1 MCKAYF
7 YKRSRVV
14 PRGLLASSLMRR
26 GVFLFPEL
34 LVILKNKE
42 IGEKNMQLTG
52 AEIICEC
59 LLEQGVDTVFGY
71 PGGAALNTYDAL
83 YKYSDKITHILTA
96 HEQGAAH
103 AADGYARSTGKVGV
117 VFSTSGPGATN
128 LVTGIATANID
139 SIPMV
144 AICGNVSRD
153 LLGRDAFQE
162 VNISEVVKPITK
174 ASFLVMEMEDLAPT
188 IRKAFE
194 IAQSGRKGPVL
205 IDVPK
210 DITAMKSEYT
220 PKEKFVPNNEFKAQD
235 DAIKEVQEILRNAK
249 RPMIY
254 AGGGIISANAC
265 DEFVKFAERIDAP
278 VCCSLMALGCMPA
291 DHPLFVG
298 NIGMHGGYET
308 GMATDN
314 ADVIIACGARFSDR
328 VAGDREKFGQ
338 QATIIQL
345 DIDAH
350 EIHKNVKVDNWVI
363 GDLKD
368 TLVKVVD
375 GLEQKNN
382 PTWIEQI
389 MDWKKKIT
397 ISDIN
402 KEGYCHPYQ
411 ILDEIN
417 KIKSREDIVATDV
430 GQHQMWVAQRTEFFE
445 PRTFL
450 TSGGLG
456 TMGFGM
462 GAAIGASMGNMDK
475 RVFLVT
481 GDGSFHMNINE
492 LVTMKS
498 YNIPVVVVVM
508 NNSVLGMVRQWQK
521 LFYGCRFSN
530 TDPHR
535 VTDFVKVAQGYG
547 IKGLRITK
555 PEEIHNVLKK
565 AYDMNEP
572 VVVDCVISP
581 DENVLPMI
589 PPGKTVNEIV
599 TSMD

>member
-1 MCKAYF
+1 M
-7 YKRSRVV
+7 
-14 PRGLLASSLMRR
+14 L
-26 GVFLFPEL
+26 
-34 LVILKNKE
+34 
-42 IGEKNMQLTG
+42 LTG
-52 AEIICEC
+52 ADIICEC

-71 PGGAALNTYDAL
+71 PGGSALNTYDAL
-83 YKYSDKITHILTA
+83 YRYSDKITHILTA

-103 AADGYARSTGKVGV
+103 AADGYARATGKVGV

-144 AICGNVSRD
+144 AICGNVQRD

-162 VNISEVVKPITK
+162 VNITKVAEPITK
-174 ASFLVMEMEDLAPT
+174 ATFLVMEMEDLAPT
-188 IRKAFE
+188 IRKAFK

-205 IDVPK
+205 VDVPK
-210 DITAMKSEYT
+210 DLTAMKCEYQREDKVT
-220 PKEKFVPNNEFKAQD
+220 VDNSIE
-235 DAIKEVQEILRNAK
+235 IKEETIAEIQEILNNSK

-254 AGGGIISANAC
+254 AGGGIISANASE
-265 DEFVKFAERIDAP
+265 EFIKFAETIDAP
-278 VCCSLMALGCMPA
+278 VCCSLMSLGCIPA

-298 NIGMHGGYET
+298 NIGMHGGYDT

-314 ADVIIACGARFSDR
+314 ADVIIALGARFSDR
-328 VAGDREKFGQ
+328 VAGDREKFGE
-338 QATIIQL
+338 QAKIIHF
-345 DIDAH
+345 DIDKN
-350 EIHKNVKVDNWVI
+350 EIHKNVAVDKFVI
-363 GDLKD
+363 GDLKE
-368 TLVKVVD
+368 TLVKVTK
-375 GLEQKNN
+375 GLKQKSN
-382 PTWIEQI
+382 PQWNKQI
-389 MDWKKKIT
+389 KEWNKEVT
-397 ISDIN
+397 ISSVN
-402 KEGYCHPYQ
+402 KQGYCHPYE
-411 ILDEIN
+411 ILDAVN
-417 KIKSREDIVATDV
+417 SIKARGDIVATDV
-430 GQHQMWVAQRTEFFE
+430 GQHQMWVAQRTKFYE

-456 TMGFGM
+456 TMGFGL
-462 GAAIGASMGNMDK
+462 GASIGGNVAFRDK

-492 LVTMKS
+492 LVTLKS

-521 LFYGCRFSN
+521 LFYDRRFSN

-535 VTDFVKVAQGYG
+535 ATDFVKVAEGYG
-547 IKGLRITK
+547 IKGMRITK
-555 PEEIHNVLKK
+555 SEEIYSVIKK

-589 PPGKTVNEIV
+589 PPGKTVKDMV
-599 TSMD
+599 TEME